1 MTRMKKVDK
10 ALRVVVSGKVGRCIR
25 KKRCEWD
32 ALLLLHQNSMTF
44 GFMISAPTTIC
55 NNKQKGRVSSTVMR
69 ITGMAMAPG

>member
-1 MTRMKKVDK
+1 MKKVDK
-10 ALRVVVSGKVGRCIR
+10 GKGALQVVVSGKVGRCIR

-44 GFMISAPTTIC
+44 GFMISAPTTIR